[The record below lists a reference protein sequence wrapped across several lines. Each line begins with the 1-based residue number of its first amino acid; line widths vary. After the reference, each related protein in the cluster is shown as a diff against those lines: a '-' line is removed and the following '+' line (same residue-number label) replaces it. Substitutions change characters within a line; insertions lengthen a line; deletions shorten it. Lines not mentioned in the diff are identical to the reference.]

1 MTLDCFEHKM
11 WHHCIK
17 MEFQK
22 NANFLDITSDDKDL
36 PKFVTKKWIEVYDQS
51 GGTTMLTKKL
61 ELKHQR

>member
-22 NANFLDITSDDKDL
+22 IANNLEITSDDKDL
-36 PKFVTKKWIEVYDQS
+36 PKLKNRLKFKINQEKIKRS
-51 GGTTMLTKKL
+51 TKKL
-61 ELKHQR
+61 ELKHQC